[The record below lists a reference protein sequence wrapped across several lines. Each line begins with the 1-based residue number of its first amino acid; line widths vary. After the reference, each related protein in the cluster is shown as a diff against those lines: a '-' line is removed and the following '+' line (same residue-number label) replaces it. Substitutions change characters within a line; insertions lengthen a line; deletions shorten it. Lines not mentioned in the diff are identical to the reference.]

1 MAKYLPAMVL
11 LAMTT
16 GWIAF
21 VQTLSLKEF
30 LIPQPTVI
38 KITQASKS
46 TELVTFSVAEQSK
59 SP

>member
-16 GWIAF
+16 GWIVF
-21 VQTLSLKEF
+21 VQTLSLKE
-30 LIPQPTVI
+30 LLNPQPTVV
-38 KITQASKS
+38 KITEASKS
-46 TELVTFSVAEQSK
+46 TKLVTFSVAEQSK